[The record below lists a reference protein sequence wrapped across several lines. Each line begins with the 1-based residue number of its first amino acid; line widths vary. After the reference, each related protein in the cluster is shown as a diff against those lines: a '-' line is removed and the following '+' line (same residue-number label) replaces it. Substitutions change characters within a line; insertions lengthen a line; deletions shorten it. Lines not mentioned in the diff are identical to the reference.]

1 MQIKMKYE
9 EIMREVDVR
18 IAAIDLKGKN
28 IIEDSK
34 AILLFLKEKLIELKL
49 TILSESFEDET
60 EEITFFK
67 YQKPLLLGRL
77 MFFYKILH
85 IESNCPPCM
94 ELTDD
99 YYRKQQEEQKL
110 FFDRIVGFYQY
121 YRSGATYRD
130 RYYFLRE
137 KQEICPET
145 ELFLFEDEP
154 EFSTG
159 YDRLV
164 ARIIAMEMLY
174 AYLTSRRRALAQETT
189 GMQVSALVKE
199 YHWTDK
205 KAAAVE
211 LIYAIHAA
219 GSVDNGQV
227 DIIELAELFEIV
239 FHIELGDVYRTFI
252 HMRERKNSRTVYL
265 DLLRERIQRKM
276 DETDDKPL

>member
-1 MQIKMKYE
+1 
-9 EIMREVDVR
+9 MREVDVR
-18 IAAIDLKGKN
+18 IATIDLKGKN

-34 AILLFLKEKLIELKL
+34 AILLFLKDKLIELKL
-49 TILSESFEDET
+49 TILSESFKDET

-77 MFFYKILH
+77 IFFYKVLH

-94 ELTDD
+94 ELTNE

-137 KQEICPET
+137 KREICPET
-145 ELFLFEDEP
+145 DLFLFEDEP

-159 YDRLV
+159 YDGLV
-164 ARIIAMEMLY
+164 ARILAMEMLY
-174 AYLTSRRRALAQETT
+174 AYLTSRKRILTQEATE
-189 GMQVSALVKE
+189 MQVAALVKE

-205 KAAAVE
+205 KAAMVE

-227 DIIELAELFEIV
+227 DIIELANLFEIV
-239 FHIELGDVYRTFI
+239 FHIDLGDIYRTFI

-265 DLLRERIQRKM
+265 DLLKERIQRKM

>member
-1 MQIKMKYE
+1 MQIKIKYE
-9 EIMREVDVR
+9 EIMREVDVHV
-18 IAAIDLKGKN
+18 AAIDLKGKN
-28 IIEDSK
+28 IIEESK
-34 AILLFLKEKLIELKL
+34 AILLFLKDKLIELKL
-49 TILSESFEDET
+49 TILSESFKDET

-77 MFFYKILH
+77 IFFYKVLH

-94 ELTDD
+94 ELTNE

-137 KQEICPET
+137 KREICPET
-145 ELFLFEDEP
+145 DLFLFEDEP

-159 YDRLV
+159 YDGLV
-164 ARIIAMEMLY
+164 ARILAMEMLY
-174 AYLTSRRRALAQETT
+174 AYLTSRKRILTQEATE
-189 GMQVSALVKE
+189 MQVAALVKE

-205 KAAAVE
+205 KAAMVE

-227 DIIELAELFEIV
+227 DIIELANLFEIV
-239 FHIELGDVYRTFI
+239 FHIDLGDIYRTFI

-265 DLLRERIQRKM
+265 DLLKERIQRKM

>member
-1 MQIKMKYE
+1 MQIKIKYE

-34 AILLFLKEKLIELKL
+34 AILLFLKEKLVELKQ
-49 TILSESFEDET
+49 TILSEQFKDEA

-67 YQKPLLLGRL
+67 HQKPLLLGRL
-77 MFFYKILH
+77 IFYYKILH

-94 ELTDD
+94 ELMTD
-99 YYRKQQEEQKL
+99 YYRKQQKEQKL

-137 KQEICPET
+137 KREICPET
-145 ELFLFEDEP
+145 ELFLFEEEP

-159 YDRLV
+159 YDGLV
-164 ARIIAMEMLY
+164 ARILAMEMLY
-174 AYLTSRRRALAQETT
+174 AYLTSRKRALTQEATEI
-189 GMQVSALVKE
+189 QFSSLLKE
-199 YHWTDK
+199 HHWTDK

-211 LIYAIHAA
+211 LIYALHAA
-219 GSVDNGQV
+219 GSIDNGQI
-227 DIIELAELFEIV
+227 DIIELANLFEIV
-239 FHIELGDVYRTFI
+239 FHIELDDLYRTFI

-265 DLLRERIQRKM
+265 DHLKEKIQKRM

>member
-77 MFFYKILH
+77 MFFYKVLH

-189 GMQVSALVKE
+189 GIQVSALVKL
-199 YHWTDK
+199 YP
-205 KAAAVE
+205 
-211 LIYAIHAA
+211 HA
-219 GSVDNGQV
+219 GTEKQPDS
-227 DIIELAELFEIV
+227 L
-239 FHIELGDVYRTFI
+239 
-252 HMRERKNSRTVYL
+252 S
-265 DLLRERIQRKM
+265 
-276 DETDDKPL
+276 

>member
-9 EIMREVDVR
+9 DIMQEVDVR

-34 AILLFLKEKLIELKL
+34 AILLFLKKKLIELKL
-49 TILSESFEDET
+49 AILSESFKDET

-137 KQEICPET
+137 KREICPET
-145 ELFLFEDEP
+145 ELFLFEEEP